1 MGRYVATAPVALA
14 TGIVPEGGE
23 FLSEEVPGLAWSPLD
38 KDAEK
43 AVAKANADRA
53 ERKAA
58 KAGPKAD
65 KGEDKPSRRDPM
77 VFQLR
82 KEVDALNAE
91 VADLKA
97 LLEGLTAPAGPA
109 PEPVEED
116 TPEGEDE
123 A

>member
-1 MGRYVATAPVALA
+1 
-14 TGIVPEGGE
+14 
-23 FLSEEVPGLAWSPLD
+23 
-38 KDAEK
+38 
-43 AVAKANADRA
+43 
-53 ERKAA
+53 
-58 KAGPKAD
+58 
-65 KGEDKPSRRDPM
+65 M

-97 LLEGLTAPAGPA
+97 LLEGLTAPEAPA